1 MYLGLLV
8 GHYMHRSMLHLHGVV
23 PPGTLNPLCS
33 LASLLAFLPL
43 HLVCTHLEMTEG
55 LASGGKRVKGA
66 HNYLGNMDLIISYY
80 MHACAR
86 AQLSNAPDITQFGVF
101 YLRELVE
108 CPAPV
113 WDPRHRN
120 LCDYVFEGAPKTTR
134 AELVVYNAARVGG
147 VSLVIERAWLY
158 GVTSMAAAQ
167 PIVILG
173 QVAAAGLVAAPTDGT
188 TTVVQTSL
196 SGKAVGLTRAGVA
209 LFALAN
215 TAFALANHWMVLGN
229 GLVPAPTTNLGAAVE
244 ANCYGRYIIPPQG
257 AFLLN
262 AVAGTAAGTAVM
274 GVEYHDVLL
283 ALGN

>member
-1 MYLGLLV
+1 MANSTVNVLQIAKGGSELYNNPIGAEV
-8 GHYMHRSMLHLHGVV
+8 G
-23 PPGTLNPLCS
+23 
-33 LASLLAFLPL
+33 F
-43 HLVCTHLEMTEG
+43 
-55 LASGGKRVKGA
+55 
-66 HNYLGNMDLIISYY
+66 
-80 MHACAR
+80 
-86 AQLSNAPDITQFGVF
+86 LSNNRGDNLVAQSLPE
-101 YLRELVE
+101 RAELVRMGRSYS
-108 CPAPV
+108 AQIAAA
-113 WDPRHRN
+113 N
-120 LCDYVFEGAPKTTR
+120 AFTYVAALPTTR
-134 AELVVYNAARVGG
+134 AELVMYNNAPVGG

-158 GVTSMAAAQ
+158 GVTSMAASQ

-188 TTVVQTSL
+188 TTIVQTSL
-196 SGKAVGLTRAGVA
+196 SGKNVGLTRAGVA

-274 GVEYHDVLL
+274 GVEYHEVQL
-283 ALGN
+283 ALG